1 MARLAIYHGL
11 KKWELLAVVAKRLTE
26 WNPKEPGFFVELA
39 YATEALRVD
48 QQSTWHSVA
57 CGRICI
63 QTTQRFLR
71 LRWFESSPAHHLA
84 VAVLC
89 APLKAWFS
97 SLSKRLSLGPCP
109 CLFVLLLPPLRF
121 SLRSPFSSIA
131 QIDRI
136 TGKNFATR
144 SEVLARHGMVCTSVP
159 AGHSGRTRHPEARRQ
174 RGGCRDRGQ
183 RDARFDGAGL
193 ERNRRRSLRD
203 RLQREGKQ
211 TLRAQRQRTFAARLE
226 LRANESRAR
235 QTESQDDSAARHV
248 ADQRAGLRRCLG
260 RVAQE
265 IRQTET
271 QPTISR
277 RRFEYAE
284 EGFPV
289 TRVDRVSTGHFG
301 RELYKDLPGAFLET
315 YTLDGKG
322 RTPAK
327 GDIFKNPELAKTLRL
342 IGEKGPRRILQRRDR
357 GQDRRVHAG
366 ERRISAQ
373 SRFREAYLDLGRSGL
388 DELSRLRC
396 LRVAAER
403 PGHRGAADVEHS
415 RRLRSAA
422 MGRNSPETLH
432 AMIEA
437 KKIAWA
443 DRAKYYADPEF
454 AKIPLA
460 GLLSKEYAA
469 ERRKL
474 IDPKRAAK
482 TVEAGNPALEQGD
495 TIYMCTA
502 DDEGNMVSLIQSNYR
517 GMGSGIVV
525 PGLGFMFQDRG
536 ELFSMEPGHA
546 NVYAPGK
553 RPFHT
558 IIPGFVMKDGK
569 PWLAFGVMGGG
580 MQPQGHV
587 QVLTNLID
595 FGMNVQEAGDAA
607 RWQHEGD
614 SEPTGEKMTNGGYV
628 KLESGIPCETVRE
641 LSKRGH
647 EVRFDVGGYGGYQAI
662 KVEMHDG
669 QRVYV
674 GASEIRKD
682 GQAAGY

>member
-1 MARLAIYHGL
+1 MI
-11 KKWELLAVVAKRLTE
+11 
-26 WNPKEPGFFVELA
+26 
-39 YATEALRVD
+39 
-48 QQSTWHSVA
+48 A
-57 CGRICI
+57 CFGIS
-63 QTTQRFLR
+63 F
-71 LRWFESSPAHHLA
+71 
-84 VAVLC
+84 
-89 APLKAWFS
+89 
-97 SLSKRLSLGPCP
+97 G
-109 CLFVLLLPPLRF
+109 
-121 SLRSPFSSIA
+121 

-136 TGKNFATR
+136 TGKPFATR

-159 AGHSGRTRHPEARRQ
+159 AATQVGLDILKRGGNAVDAAIAANATLGLMEPVSNGIGGDLFAIVYSAKENKLYGINGSGRSPLGLSYEQMRAELDKLHRKTIPP
-174 RGGCRDRGQ
+174 RGMLPISVPGTV
-183 RDARFDGAGL
+183 DAWSELHKKF
-193 ERNRRRSLRD
+193 
-203 RLQREGKQ
+203 GK
-211 TLRAQRQRTFAARLE
+211 LKL
-226 LRANESRAR
+226 S
-235 QTESQDDSAARHV
+235 DDLAPAV
-248 ADQRAGLRRCLG
+248 K
-260 RVAQE
+260 
-265 IRQTET
+265 
-271 QPTISR
+271 
-277 RRFEYAE
+277 YAE

-289 TRVDRVSTGHFG
+289 TELIAFYWHFG
-301 RELYKDLPGAFLET
+301 PEVYKDLPGAFLQT

-327 GDIFKNPELAKTLRL
+327 GDIFKNPALAKTLRL
-342 IGEKGPRRILQRRDR
+342 IGEKGRDAFYKGEIADKIDKFMRENGGFLRKADFEKHTSTWVDPVSTNYRGYDVFELPPNGQGIATLQILNILE
-357 GQDRRVHAG
+357 G
-366 ERRISAQ
+366 
-373 SRFREAYLDLGRSGL
+373 FDLKS
-388 DELSRLRC
+388 
-396 LRVAAER
+396 
-403 PGHRGAADVEHS
+403 
-415 RRLRSAA
+415 
-422 MGRNSPETLH
+422 MGRNSAETLH

-443 DRAKYYADPEF
+443 DRAKFYADPEF

-474 IDPKRAAK
+474 IDPEHEAK
-482 TVEAGNPALEQGD
+482 AVEAGVPPANGAESQATREPLQDSSATPKRSPVDDGD

-569 PWLAFGVMGGG
+569 PWEAFGVMGGG

-587 QVLTNLID
+587 QVLTNQID
-595 FGMNVQEAGDAA
+595 FGLNAQEAGDAS

-614 SEPTGEKMTNGGYV
+614 NEPTGEKMEQGGYV
-628 KLESGIPCETVRE
+628 EVESGIPYEIVRE
-641 LSKRGH
+641 LEKRGH

-662 KVEMHDG
+662 KVELHDG

-674 GASEIRKD
+674 GASESRKD